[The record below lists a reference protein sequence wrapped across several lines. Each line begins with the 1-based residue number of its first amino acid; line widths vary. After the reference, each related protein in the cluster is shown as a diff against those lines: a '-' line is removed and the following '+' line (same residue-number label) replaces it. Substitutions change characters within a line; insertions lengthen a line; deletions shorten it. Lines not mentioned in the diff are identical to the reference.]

1 MLGIISITQT
11 SEGNLGTVF
20 EVDSQA
26 RFFDIDQTVNI
37 DIATA
42 FNANIG
48 TCDVGDVDN
57 DSIGLPNL
65 DDDTPN
71 LNAGETITF
80 TSSAGTYA
88 PLEPLTQGDLT
99 LPWCCINYG

>member
-11 SEGNLGTVF
+11 SEGNLRTVF

-57 DSIGLPNL
+57 DNDSIGLPNL
-65 DDDTPN
+65 DDEGVLEILCQSFIIYKIG
-71 LNAGETITF
+71 LNDVREIR
-80 TSSAGTYA
+80 
-88 PLEPLTQGDLT
+88 L
-99 LPWCCINYG
+99 

>member
-57 DSIGLPNL
+57 DNDSIGLPNL

-71 LNAGETITF
+71 LNAGETIAF
-80 TSSAGTYA
+80 TSSAGTF
-88 PLEPLTQGDLT
+88 TT
-99 LPWCCINYG
+99 